1 MEDIPAL
8 DIGHFLFK
16 KLCREKKIGHRRSEE
31 VMKCTGDKSPKK

>member
-16 KLCREKKIGHRRSEE
+16 KLCRGKKIGHRRSEE